1 MTRAEAIRLEQE
13 HGRVI
18 NIWFS
23 YENDTWHFMYQ
34 DGFEIDDPEAAN
46 QKIKRLMMKGG
57 DK

>member
-1 MTRAEAIRLEQE
+1 MTREQALALVAE
-13 HGRVI
+13 HGQVI
-18 NIWFS
+18 NLWFS
-23 YENDTWHFMYQ
+23 DEIWHFMYA

>member
-1 MTRAEAIRLEQE
+1 MTREDGIRLEQE

-23 YENDTWHFMYQ
+23 DETWHFMYE

-46 QKIKRLMMKGG
+46 QKIKRLMTKGG